1 MFPRARATRSFLAK
15 ALVVLEHNN
24 KTITPSSLAAVGAAS
39 KLGDVT
45 ALVAGAGCGSVA
57 EEASKLKGIS
67 SVIAVDSAEYEHGL
81 PETLSTL
88 VKKIQDDKKFSHI
101 VAAHTSYGKS
111 FLPRVAAACDSSII
125 ADVIGIKDET
135 TFVRSTYAGNALAT
149 VKSTKD
155 AVKFLSVRPTS
166 FDKAATGGSAKI
178 ETAAAT
184 GDSGLAKWIAEEV
197 DTSGKVD
204 LTAARVVIG
213 GGRGLKNAENFKML
227 YDMAA
232 KIGNA
237 AVGATRAVVDAGYV
251 SNDMQVG
258 QTGKI
263 VAPELYIAVG
273 LSGAIQHLAGMKDS
287 KVIAC
292 INTDPEAPIFTV
304 SDYGLEADLFTAI
317 PEMMKKL

>member
-1 MFPRARATRSFLAK
+1 MII
-15 ALVVLEHNN
+15 EHNN
-24 KTITPSSLAAVGAAS
+24 KAVSSASLAAVGAAS

-45 ALVAGAGCGSVA
+45 ALVAGKGCGSVA
-57 EEASKLKGIS
+57 EQASKLKGVS
-67 SVIAVDSAEYEHGL
+67 TVIAVDSAEYEHGL
-81 PETLSTL
+81 PENLATL
-88 VKKIQDDKKFSHI
+88 VKKVQDDKKFSHV
-101 VAAHTSYGKS
+101 VAAHSSYGKS
-111 FLPRVAAACDSSII
+111 VLPRVAASCDCSLI

-149 VKSTKD
+149 VKAGKD
-155 AVKFLSVRPTS
+155 AVKFLSIRPTA
-166 FDKAATGGSAKI
+166 FEKAATGGSAKV
-178 ETAAAT
+178 EAGTAA
-184 GDSGLAKWIAEEV
+184 GDSGLAKWLAEEV

-204 LTAARVVIG
+204 LTAARVVIA
-213 GGRGLKNAENFKML
+213 GGRGLKNGENFKML
-227 YDMAA
+227 FDMAT

-251 SNDMQVG
+251 PNDMQIG

-263 VAPELYIAVG
+263 VAPELYIAFG

-292 INTDPEAPIFTV
+292 VNTDPEAPIFTV
-304 SDYGLEADLFTAI
+304 SDYGLEQDLFVAI

>member
-1 MFPRARATRSFLAK
+1 MRAARTLFGK
-15 ALVVLEHNN
+15 ALVILEHNN
-24 KTITPSSLAAVGAAS
+24 KTISATSLAAVSAAT

-45 ALVAGAGCGSVA
+45 ALVAGKGCGGVA
-57 EEASKLKGIS
+57 EEAAKLKG
-67 SVIAVDSAEYEHGL
+67 VTTVLAVDSAEYEHGL
-81 PETLSTL
+81 PENLAPL

-101 VAAHTSYGKS
+101 VSAHTSYGKS
-111 FLPRVAAACDSSII
+111 VLPRVAAMCDCSII

-149 VKSTKD
+149 VKAGKD
-155 AVKFLSVRPTS
+155 AIKFVSVRPTS
-166 FDKAATGGSAKI
+166 FEKAATGGSGKV
-178 ETAAAT
+178 EAAAAA
-184 GDSGLAKWIAEEV
+184 GDAGLSKWIAEEV

-204 LTAARVVIG
+204 LASARVVVA
-213 GGRGLKNAENFKML
+213 GGRGLKNKENFKL
-227 YDMAA
+227 LNDLAA
-232 KIGNA
+232 KLGNA

-251 SNDMQVG
+251 PNDMQVG

-304 SDYGLEADLFTAI
+304 SDYGLQEDLFTAV
-317 PEMMKKL
+317 PEMIKLL

>member
-1 MFPRARATRSFLAK
+1 MRATRALLGK
-15 ALVVLEHNN
+15 ALVIIEHNN
-24 KTITPSSLAAVGAAS
+24 KAVSSASLAAVGAAS

-45 ALVAGAGCGSVA
+45 ALVAGKGCGSVA
-57 EEASKLKGIS
+57 EQASKLKGVS
-67 SVIAVDSAEYEHGL
+67 TVIAVDSAEYEHGL
-81 PETLSTL
+81 PENLATL
-88 VKKIQDDKKFSHI
+88 VKKVQDDKKFSHV
-101 VAAHTSYGKS
+101 VAAHSSYGKS
-111 FLPRVAAACDSSII
+111 VLPRVAASCDCSLI

-149 VKSTKD
+149 VKAGKD
-155 AVKFLSVRPTS
+155 AVKFLSIRPTA
-166 FDKAATGGSAKI
+166 FEKAATGGSAKV
-178 ETAAAT
+178 EAGTAA
-184 GDSGLAKWIAEEV
+184 GDSGLAKWLAEEV

-204 LTAARVVIG
+204 LTAARVVIA
-213 GGRGLKNAENFKML
+213 GGRGLKNGENFKML
-227 YDMAA
+227 FDMAT

-251 SNDMQVG
+251 PNDMQIG

-263 VAPELYIAVG
+263 VAPELYIAFG

-292 INTDPEAPIFTV
+292 VNTDPEAPIFTV
-304 SDYGLEADLFTAI
+304 SDYGLEQDLFVAI

>member
-1 MFPRARATRSFLAK
+1 LS
-15 ALVVLEHNN
+15 
-24 KTITPSSLAAVGAAS
+24 AVGAAT

-45 ALVAGAGCGSVA
+45 ALVAGKGCGSVA
-57 EEASKLKGIS
+57 EEAAKLKGVS
-67 SVIAVDSAEYEHGL
+67 AVIAVDSAEYEHGL
-81 PETLSTL
+81 PESLSKL

-101 VAAHTSYGKS
+101 VAPHSSYGKS
-111 FLPRVAAACDSSII
+111 VLPRVAALCDSSII
-125 ADVIGIKDET
+125 ADVVGIKDES
-135 TFVRSTYAGNALAT
+135 TFIRSTYAGNALAT
-149 VKSTKD
+149 VKAKD

-166 FDKAATGGSAKI
+166 FEKAAAGGSAKV

-184 GDSGLAKWIAEEV
+184 GDAGQSKWIADEV

-204 LTAARVVIG
+204 LTAAKIVVS
-213 GGRGLKNAENFKML
+213 GGRGLKNADNFKIL
-227 YDMAA
+227 YELAA
-232 KIGNA
+232 KLGNNC
-237 AVGATRAVVDAGYV
+237 AVGATRAVVDAGFV
-251 SNDMQVG
+251 SNDLQIG

-304 SDYGLEADLFTAI
+304 SDYGLEMDLFQAV
-317 PEMMKKL
+317 PEIIKKL

>member
-1 MFPRARATRSFLAK
+1 MKAARALLGK
-15 ALVVLEHNN
+15 ALVIIEHNN
-24 KTITPSSLAAVGAAS
+24 QAVSSSSLAAVGAAS

-45 ALVAGAGCGSVA
+45 ALVAGKGCGAVA
-57 EEASKLKGIS
+57 EQASKLKGVS
-67 SVIAVDSAEYEHGL
+67 TVIAVDSAEYEHGL
-81 PETLSTL
+81 PENLAPL
-88 VKKIQDDKKFSHI
+88 VKKIQDDKKFSHV
-101 VAAHTSYGKS
+101 VAAHSSYGKS
-111 FLPRVAAACDSSII
+111 VLPRVAAACDCSII

-149 VKSTKD
+149 VKAAKD
-155 AVKFLSVRPTS
+155 PVKFLSVRPTS
-166 FDKAATGGSAKI
+166 FEKAAAGGSAKI
-178 ETAAAT
+178 EAGAAT
-184 GDSGLAKWIAEEV
+184 GDKGLSKWIAEEV

-204 LTAARVVIG
+204 LTAARVVLG
-213 GGRGLKNAENFKML
+213 GGRGLKNGDNFKML

-232 KIGNA
+232 KIGNC

-263 VAPELYIAVG
+263 VAPELYIAFG

-292 INTDPEAPIFTV
+292 VNTDPEAPIFTV
-304 SDYGLEADLFTAI
+304 SDYALEQDLFVAI